1 MAIVLVGDADAF
13 GKDIEAAGFG
23 PVDVERDEG
32 PVEEGRAQSAAAA
45 VRPVDAGPEGPTESA
60 DEPGGDT
67 TDEESAVGGRDEA
80 TGAT

>member
-1 MAIVLVGDADAF
+1 MPTPSARTSRRRASGRST
-13 GKDIEAAGFG
+13 
-23 PVDVERDEG
+23 VERDEG